1 MGRELCSE
9 CSFIDGVLYCCCG
22 GFSGLKCANIIHCP
36 EMLDDDEFM
45 DDDDDISDFDDDFYD
60 TNDTHI

>member
-1 MGRELCSE
+1 MCGKTAYCGYYGFMEEE
-9 CSFIDGVLYCCCG
+9 CFNNPNCIE
-22 GFSGLKCANIIHCP
+22 
-36 EMLDDDEFM
+36 EMDDDEL

>member
-1 MGRELCSE
+1 MDRLNCPMINMCGKTAYCGYYGFMEEE
-9 CSFIDGVLYCCCG
+9 CFNNPNCIE
-22 GFSGLKCANIIHCP
+22 
-36 EMLDDDEFM
+36 EMDDDEL